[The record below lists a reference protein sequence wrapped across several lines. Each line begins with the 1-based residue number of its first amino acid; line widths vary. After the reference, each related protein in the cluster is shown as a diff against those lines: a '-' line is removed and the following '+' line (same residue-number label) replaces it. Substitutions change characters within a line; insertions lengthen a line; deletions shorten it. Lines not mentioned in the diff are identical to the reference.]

1 MKHRLK
7 TNHLLY
13 IILGAGLLGLA
24 LRHWLYAIG
33 YDDKGLLAAGHP
45 ADVLVFIL
53 TAAVMLLLGLC
64 TFSLGKAPSYSQMF
78 PVSKVAFFGNL
89 AAAAG
94 LVIYSFTNFPKSS
107 AIIEIASFLTG
118 LAAAGSLVYLAFCRR
133 GRKQPS
139 MLYHG
144 LFLLCLTVHAVA
156 HYTFWSTQVQP
167 QNYFFTLMA
176 SVTTL
181 LAVYHRTALDA
192 REGSRRPYVFFN
204 QAALFF
210 CILCIQSEK
219 WLFYLALAI
228 WNGTNYCSLRT
239 AKRTKRKMNLPED
252 VLFCIHALQNAGY
265 QAYCV
270 GGCVRDSLLGLTP
283 HDFDLCTDATPDKIC
298 DVFHDHKLV
307 RSGEKHGTI
316 GVIRNNK
323 VYEITTFRTEG
334 SYTDGR
340 HPDSVEF
347 VPNIEDDLR
356 RRDFTINA
364 IAYAPDRGYI
374 DPWGGRR
381 DLDALILRAVGEPET
396 RFTEDSL
403 RILRGVR
410 FAVRF
415 HLIPEPNTLD
425 AMERLAPLMD
435 NLARE
440 RVFDELCKLLPLVKA
455 DDLIRFAPVITQA
468 IPELKATVGF
478 DQHSPHHSY
487 DVYTHTAH
495 VVEAVSDTLPLRW
508 AALLHDIGK
517 VPTFTQDDDG
527 RGHFYNHAKVSAEMA
542 ESILLRLRSSNA
554 LREQVVFLIAQHM
567 LPLEPDKKILRRRL
581 GEYGAEKLQQLLAL
595 QKADY
600 ASKGVEENDYDFDA
614 VEQMLQ
620 EILAEAQCL
629 TVKDLVINGSDIL
642 ELGVPAGPQI
652 GKCMTHLLHEVQEE
666 RLPNETMALLDAAK
680 KFMEESV

>member
-1 MKHRLK
+1 MKHRFK

-13 IILGAGLLGLA
+13 IILGSGLVGLGL
-24 LRHWLYAIG
+24 RYWLYSSG
-33 YDDKGLLAAGHP
+33 YDGKGLLVDGHP
-45 ADVLVFIL
+45 ANALVFLL
-53 TAAVMLLLGLC
+53 TAAVMVLLGLC
-64 TFSLGKAPSYSQMF
+64 VISLGKAPAYFQLF
-78 PVSKVAFFGNL
+78 PASKIAFFGNL
-89 AAAAG
+89 VAAAG
-94 LVIYSFTNFPKSS
+94 LVINCFVNFPQTS
-107 AIIEIASFLTG
+107 AAIEITFFVSG
-118 LAAAGSLVYLAFCRR
+118 LAATVSLVYLAFCRY

-139 MLYHG
+139 MFFHG
-144 LFLLCLTVHAVA
+144 IFLLHLIIHTISN
-156 HYTFWSTQVQP
+156 YSFWSTQVQL

-181 LAVYHRTALDA
+181 LAVYHHTALDA
-192 REGSRRPYVFFN
+192 REGNRKWYVFCN

-210 CILCIQSEK
+210 CILSIQSDN
-219 WLFYLALAI
+219 WLFYLALAV

-239 AKRTKRKMNLPED
+239 AKRSKMALPED
-252 VLFCIHALQNAGY
+252 VLFCMQTLQDAGY

-270 GGCVRDSLLGLTP
+270 GGCVRDSLLSIPP

-298 DVFHDHKLV
+298 EIFQDHKLV
-307 RSGEKHGTI
+307 RNGEKHGTI
-316 GVIRNNK
+316 GVICNDK

-340 HPDSVEF
+340 HPDTVEF
-347 VPNIEDDLR
+347 VSSIAEDLR
-356 RRDFTINA
+356 RRDFTVNA
-364 IAYAPDRGYI
+364 IAYTPEKGYI
-374 DPWGGRR
+374 DPWGGRQ
-381 DLDALILRAVGEPET
+381 DLTARVLRAVGDPET

-415 HLIPEPNTLD
+415 DLTPESDTLA
-425 AMERLAPLMD
+425 AMETLAPLMD

-478 DQHSPHHSY
+478 EQHSPHHSY

-495 VVEAVSDTLPLRW
+495 VVEAVSDDLALRW

-517 VPTFTQDDDG
+517 VPTFTQDENG

-542 ESILLRLRSSNA
+542 DSILLRLRASNA
-554 LREQVVFLIAQHM
+554 LREQVVFFIEHHM
-567 LPLEPDKKILRRRL
+567 LPLEPDKKLLRRRM
-581 GEYGAEKLQQLLAL
+581 GEYGAENLQQLLVL

-600 ASKGVEENDYDFDA
+600 VSKGVVENDCNFDA
-614 VEQMLQ
+614 VDAVLQ
-620 EILAEAQCL
+620 KLLAEAQCL
-629 TVKDLVINGSDIL
+629 TVKDLAITGNDIL
-642 ELGVPAGPQI
+642 ELGIPAGPQI
-652 GKCMTHLLHEVQEE
+652 GACMTHLLQEVQEE
-666 RLPNETMALLDAAK
+666 RLSNESQALLDAAK
-680 KFMEESV
+680 KFMEESL